1 MNQSAIDDPSVLE
14 KQVQSIPFK
23 RAAEPWEIARL
34 AVYLA
39 SEDTDYATGQTFT
52 LDGGLSMKIGQG
64 A

>member
-1 MNQSAIDDPSVLE
+1 
-14 KQVQSIPFK
+14 SIPFK

-39 SEDTDYATGQTFT
+39 SEEADYATGQTFT
-52 LDGGLSMKIGQG
+52 LDGGLSMNLGQG